1 MLIEFSF
8 DPKLL
13 YILIFPL
20 FREIEKIF
28 EKLFYIR
35 INKLFN
41 LFRVFLS
48 NEFAFIFLLIFK
60 FMNKSTK
67 KENII
72 DENEKN
78 DEPNSAI
85 LVDIEINS
93 AKKKNK
99 IKSILFLFLLS
110 ALIFGS
116 YIFNYF
122 TRKENIRQCRNS
134 IGLIYEILILYILSL
149 LILKEKYYKHHY
161 ISIAPICV
169 SLIVLFIKY
178 LKQFDNPE
186 YSIYNVFWYYLV
198 YYVLYCSFDVLLKKY
213 FLVYFYS
220 IYFVLLIIGAIVCI
234 PLLIYDI
241 VAYFVNKD
249 ASGIIIALID
259 NIYSFTRFLLF
270 LVDLIFTFIA
280 NLGLFWTIYYFT
292 PFHLIICE
300 FISELIFYY
309 IQLIQFKV
317 YGNANFQFLYE
328 TNNIII
334 FSVIF
339 FINILCSFIF
349 NEIIILKFCKL
360 EYYTKKYIKDRAQND
375 VDSLFVKNDSIKSE
389 NELIDVYED

>member
-1 MLIEFSF
+1 MLIEFTF
-8 DPKLL
+8 EPKLL

-41 LFRVFLS
+41 LFRIFLS

-220 IYFVLLIIGAIVCI
+220 IYFVLLIIGAFVCI

-259 NIYSFTRFLLF
+259 NINSFTRFLLF
-270 LVDLIFTFIA
+270 LVDLIFTFIT

>member
-134 IGLIYEILILYILSL
+134 IGLIYDILILYILSL

-161 ISIAPICV
+161 ISIAPVCV

-234 PLLIYDI
+234 PLLFYDI

-259 NIYSFTRFLLF
+259 NINSFTRFLLF

>member
-35 INKLFN
+35 INKLFT

-161 ISIAPICV
+161 ISIAPVCV

-259 NIYSFTRFLLF
+259 NINSFTRFLLF

-349 NEIIILKFCKL
+349 NEIIIMKFCKL

>member
-259 NIYSFTRFLLF
+259 NINSFTRFLLF
-270 LVDLIFTFIA
+270 LVDLIFTFIQ

>member
-1 MLIEFSF
+1 MLIEFTF

-259 NIYSFTRFLLF
+259 NINSFTRFLLF
-270 LVDLIFTFIA
+270 LVDLIFTFIQ

>member
-67 KENII
+67 KENI
-72 DENEKN
+72 ENEKN

-161 ISIAPICV
+161 ISIAP
-169 SLIVLFIKY
+169 
-178 LKQFDNPE
+178 
-186 YSIYNVFWYYLV
+186 
-198 YYVLYCSFDVLLKKY
+198 
-213 FLVYFYS
+213 
-220 IYFVLLIIGAIVCI
+220 
-234 PLLIYDI
+234 
-241 VAYFVNKD
+241 
-249 ASGIIIALID
+249 
-259 NIYSFTRFLLF
+259 
-270 LVDLIFTFIA
+270 
-280 NLGLFWTIYYFT
+280 
-292 PFHLIICE
+292 
-300 FISELIFYY
+300 
-309 IQLIQFKV
+309 
-317 YGNANFQFLYE
+317 
-328 TNNIII
+328 
-334 FSVIF
+334 
-339 FINILCSFIF
+339 
-349 NEIIILKFCKL
+349 
-360 EYYTKKYIKDRAQND
+360 
-375 VDSLFVKNDSIKSE
+375 
-389 NELIDVYED
+389 

>member
-8 DPKLL
+8 DTKLL

-110 ALIFGS
+110 ALYFGS

-161 ISIAPICV
+161 ISIAPVCV

-249 ASGIIIALID
+249 SSGIIIALID
-259 NIYSFTRFLLF
+259 NINSFTRFLLF
-270 LVDLIFTFIA
+270 LVDLIFTFIQ

>member
-161 ISIAPICV
+161 ISIAPVCV

-259 NIYSFTRFLLF
+259 NINSFTRFLLF

-339 FINILCSFIF
+339 FINILCSFII

>member
-41 LFRVFLS
+41 LFRIFLS
-48 NEFAFIFLLIFK
+48 NEFSFIFLLIFK

-161 ISIAPICV
+161 ISIAPVCV

-198 YYVLYCSFDVLLKKY
+198 YYFLYCSFDVLLKKY

-259 NIYSFTRFLLF
+259 NINSFTRFLLF

>member
-41 LFRVFLS
+41 LFRIFLS

-161 ISIAPICV
+161 ISIAPVCV

-220 IYFVLLIIGAIVCI
+220 IYFVLLIIGAFVCI

-259 NIYSFTRFLLF
+259 NINSFTRFLLF
-270 LVDLIFTFIA
+270 LVDLIFTFIT

>member
-161 ISIAPICV
+161 ISIAPVCV

-220 IYFVLLIIGAIVCI
+220 IYFVLLIIGAFVCI

-259 NIYSFTRFLLF
+259 NINSFTRFLLF

>member
-1 MLIEFSF
+1 MLIEFTF

-13 YILIFPL
+13 YILIFPF

-28 EKLFYIR
+28 EKLFDIR

-67 KENII
+67 KEDII

-78 DEPNSAI
+78 DEPSSTI
-85 LVDIEINS
+85 LVEKEINNV
-93 AKKKNK
+93 KKKNK

-161 ISIAPICV
+161 ISIAPVCV

-220 IYFVLLIIGAIVCI
+220 IYFVLLIIGAFVCI

-259 NIYSFTRFLLF
+259 NINSFTRFLLF

>member
-35 INKLFN
+35 INKLFT

-161 ISIAPICV
+161 ISIAPVCV

-259 NIYSFTRFLLF
+259 NINSFTRFLLF

>member
-41 LFRVFLS
+41 LFRIFLS
-48 NEFAFIFLLIFK
+48 NEFSFIFLLIFK

-161 ISIAPICV
+161 ISIAPVCV

-259 NIYSFTRFLLF
+259 NINSFTRFLLF

-389 NELIDVYED
+389 NELIDIYED

>member
-41 LFRVFLS
+41 LFRIFLS
-48 NEFAFIFLLIFK
+48 NEFSFIFLLIFK

-259 NIYSFTRFLLF
+259 NINSFTRFLLF
-270 LVDLIFTFIA
+270 LVDLIFTFIQ

-339 FINILCSFIF
+339 FINILCFFIF

>member
-13 YILIFPL
+13 YILIFPI

-161 ISIAPICV
+161 ISIAPVCV

-259 NIYSFTRFLLF
+259 NINSFTRFLLF

>member
-122 TRKENIRQCRNS
+122 TWKENIRQCRNS
-134 IGLIYEILILYILSL
+134 IGIIYEIIILYILSK

-161 ISIAPICV
+161 ISIAPVCV

-259 NIYSFTRFLLF
+259 NINSFTRFLLF

-360 EYYTKKYIKDRAQND
+360 EYYTKKYIKERAQND
-375 VDSLFVKNDSIKSE
+375 VDSLFLKNDSIKSE

>member
-1 MLIEFSF
+1 MLIEFTF

-13 YILIFPL
+13 YILIFPF

-161 ISIAPICV
+161 ISIAPVCV

-259 NIYSFTRFLLF
+259 NINSFTRFLLF
-270 LVDLIFTFIA
+270 LVDLIFTFIE

>member
-41 LFRVFLS
+41 LFRIFLS

-122 TRKENIRQCRNS
+122 TRKENIRQCRSS

-161 ISIAPICV
+161 ISIAPVCV

-259 NIYSFTRFLLF
+259 NINSFTRFLLF

-317 YGNANFQFLYE
+317 YGNVNFQFLYE
-328 TNNIII
+328 TNNLYI
-334 FSVIF
+334 F
-339 FINILCSFIF
+339 
-349 NEIIILKFCKL
+349 
-360 EYYTKKYIKDRAQND
+360 KKCLRM
-375 VDSLFVKNDSIKSE
+375 SKNS
-389 NELIDVYED
+389 N

>member
-1 MLIEFSF
+1 MLIEFTF

-41 LFRVFLS
+41 LFRIFLS

-161 ISIAPICV
+161 ISIAPVCV

-259 NIYSFTRFLLF
+259 NINSFTRFLLF
-270 LVDLIFTFIA
+270 LVDLIFTFIE

>member
-99 IKSILFLFLLS
+99 IKSIIFLFLLS

-161 ISIAPICV
+161 ISIAPVCV

-220 IYFVLLIIGAIVCI
+220 IYFVLLIIGAFVCI

-259 NIYSFTRFLLF
+259 NINSFTRFLLF
-270 LVDLIFTFIA
+270 LVDLIFTFIQ

>member
-122 TRKENIRQCRNS
+122 TWKENIRQCRNS

-259 NIYSFTRFLLF
+259 NINSFTRFLLF

>member
-1 MLIEFSF
+1 MLIEFTF
-8 DPKLL
+8 DPKIL

-67 KENII
+67 KEDII

-78 DEPNSAI
+78 DEPSSTI
-85 LVDIEINS
+85 LVEKEINS
-93 AKKKNK
+93 VKKKNK

-161 ISIAPICV
+161 ISIAPICI

-259 NIYSFTRFLLF
+259 NINSFTRFLLF

-300 FISELIFYY
+300 LISELIFYY

>member
-1 MLIEFSF
+1 MLIEFTF

-161 ISIAPICV
+161 ISIAPVCV

-259 NIYSFTRFLLF
+259 NINSFTRFLLF

>member
-220 IYFVLLIIGAIVCI
+220 IYFVLLIIGAFVCI

-259 NIYSFTRFLLF
+259 NINSFTRFLLF
-270 LVDLIFTFIA
+270 LVDLIFTFIQ

-375 VDSLFVKNDSIKSE
+375 VDFLFVKNDSIKSE

>member
-48 NEFAFIFLLIFK
+48 NEFSFIFLLIFK

-99 IKSILFLFLLS
+99 IKSIIFLFLLS

-161 ISIAPICV
+161 ISIAPVCV

-220 IYFVLLIIGAIVCI
+220 IYFVLLIIGAFVCI

-259 NIYSFTRFLLF
+259 NINSFTRFLLF
-270 LVDLIFTFIA
+270 LVDLIFTFIE

-360 EYYTKKYIKDRAQND
+360 EFYTKKYIKDRAQND

>member
-1 MLIEFSF
+1 MLIEFTF

-241 VAYFVNKD
+241 VAYFVNED

-259 NIYSFTRFLLF
+259 NINSFTRFLLF

>member
-259 NIYSFTRFLLF
+259 NINSFTRFLLF

>member
-41 LFRVFLS
+41 LFRIFLS
-48 NEFAFIFLLIFK
+48 NEFSFIFLLIFK

-259 NIYSFTRFLLF
+259 NINSFTRFLLF

-389 NELIDVYED
+389 NELIDIYED

>member
-1 MLIEFSF
+1 MLIEFTF
-8 DPKLL
+8 DPKIL

-161 ISIAPICV
+161 ISIAPVCV

-178 LKQFDNPE
+178 SKQFDNPE

-259 NIYSFTRFLLF
+259 NINSFTRFLLF

-360 EYYTKKYIKDRAQND
+360 EYYTKKYIKERAQND

>member
-1 MLIEFSF
+1 MLIEFTF

-41 LFRVFLS
+41 LFRIFLS
-48 NEFAFIFLLIFK
+48 NEFSFIFLLIFK

-161 ISIAPICV
+161 ISIAPVCV

-259 NIYSFTRFLLF
+259 NINSFTRFLLF

>member
-149 LILKEKYYKHHY
+149 LILKEKYFKHHY
-161 ISIAPICV
+161 ISIAPVCV

-198 YYVLYCSFDVLLKKY
+198 YYVLYCSFDILLKKY

-259 NIYSFTRFLLF
+259 NINSFTRFLLF

-389 NELIDVYED
+389 NELIDIYED

>member
-1 MLIEFSF
+1 
-8 DPKLL
+8 
-13 YILIFPL
+13 
-20 FREIEKIF
+20 
-28 EKLFYIR
+28 
-35 INKLFN
+35 
-41 LFRVFLS
+41 
-48 NEFAFIFLLIFK
+48 
-60 FMNKSTK
+60 MNKSTK

-259 NIYSFTRFLLF
+259 NINSFTRFLLF

>member
-48 NEFAFIFLLIFK
+48 NEFSFIFLLIFK

-99 IKSILFLFLLS
+99 IKSIIFLFLLS

-161 ISIAPICV
+161 ISIAPVCV

-220 IYFVLLIIGAIVCI
+220 IYFVLLIIGAFVCI

-259 NIYSFTRFLLF
+259 NINSFTRFLLF
-270 LVDLIFTFIA
+270 LVDLIFTFIE

>member
-161 ISIAPICV
+161 ISIAPVCV

-241 VAYFVNKD
+241 VAYFVNED

-259 NIYSFTRFLLF
+259 NINSFTRFLLF